1 MQRRGSQKSLF
12 YIVFLLIYALTY
24 GKIVIKRALTSTII
38 NKINARGV
46 QILLCKILAFL
57 NCEF

>member
-24 GKIVIKRALTSTII
+24 GKIVIKRALTSTKLIFDI
-38 NKINARGV
+38 ARGV
-46 QILLCKILAFL
+46 
-57 NCEF
+57 